1 MLGNGRMFISHHHP
15 GEVSASFVIS
25 PYIWILWSTAL
36 WAAYIRHRVMGE
48 HDHVVTD
55 SKPSINTSQACQ
67 LDQTDSLSARVNQ
80 ILVGAS
86 REHRALHSTWSWLL
100 KFTLWWG
107 WSWSKGF
114 VWVQEAEPLQKSV
127 CCSQDAIYCNRSCF
141 KTWKSVTF
149 SWDQERALLIF
160 FACVKQQYNFEP
172 PLLSHQFKSQC
183 FAKMTILCKMKS
195 PETNW
200 YKEGCVLLTKAFSSL
215 SCLGAYSWKPL
226 NLGGWITFV
235 TFTHNLF
242 QHYLGVRSK
251 QTLLIRDNEH
261 NSLVVLFHFTNYIT
275 GSHP

>member
-25 PYIWILWSTAL
+25 PYIWILWSTSL

-160 FACVKQQYNFEP
+160 FRVWN
-172 PLLSHQFKSQC
+172 SS
-183 FAKMTILCKMKS
+183 TILSLPCCLTSSNPNALQKWQFCARWNHLKLTGTKKAAYYWQKPFRHLAVWVHI
-195 PETNW
+195 PE
-200 YKEGCVLLTKAFSSL
+200 
-215 SCLGAYSWKPL
+215 
-226 NLGGWITFV
+226 NL
-235 TFTHNLF
+235 
-242 QHYLGVRSK
+242 
-251 QTLLIRDNEH
+251 
-261 NSLVVLFHFTNYIT
+261 
-275 GSHP
+275 